1 MVIMIIGKRE
11 DSTTFR
17 IQIHP
22 GYLPRCGTTNQ
33 AKHSK
38 NPSVC
43 QLHLLPLLSFLLSL
57 PASLF
62 SFLIFLLCVIPTP
75 ISSLPSVPSL
85 LSPPS
90 APACVP
96 DCVPDLM
103 LLLSELLDLIS
114 TSLGGY
120 CQSAIPIS
128 SPASPFLLPFSF
140 FFHFP
145 ILPLLTLRIDP
156 SPTPPQNL
164 QTSAHTCHRARN
176 IAPVADMP
184 PALCIPQLTRLQRSW
199 NERPFGKCHSG

>member
-1 MVIMIIGKRE
+1 MIVGKRE

-22 GYLPRCGTTNQ
+22 EYLPRCGTTNQ

-57 PASLF
+57 PASLL
-62 SFLIFLLCVIPTP
+62 SFLVLLLCVIPTP
-75 ISSLPSVPSL
+75 ISSRPSVPSL

-103 LLLSELLDLIS
+103 LLLSELLDRIS

-120 CQSAIPIS
+120 CQSAMPIP
-128 SPASPFLLPFSF
+128 SPPPLCFLPFT
-140 FFHFP
+140 
-145 ILPLLTLRIDP
+145 LLFILRIDP

-164 QTSAHTCHRARN
+164 HTNAHTCHRASN

-184 PALCIPQLTRLQRSW
+184 PALCIPRLTRLQRAW
-199 NERPFGKCHSG
+199 NESPF